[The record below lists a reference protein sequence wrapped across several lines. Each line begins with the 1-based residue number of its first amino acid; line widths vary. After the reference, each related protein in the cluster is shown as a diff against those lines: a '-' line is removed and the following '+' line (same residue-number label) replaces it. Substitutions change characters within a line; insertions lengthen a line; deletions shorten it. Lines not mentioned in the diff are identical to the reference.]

1 MKMDRQQL
9 KQLNAIKEI
18 VHPDQLWVGDTKR
31 ELLRTVGA
39 SIVQRETEIKPIRNA
54 STALRI
60 FVSERMMSSLKPTMS
75 VIMALVIATGGW
87 IASVNAAFNSVPGDM
102 LWSVKL
108 ASEKTQLAVA
118 SLTQSNE
125 ETAQLHLKFAHRRAK
140 EFEKV
145 IEAAAPDSAKNAE
158 TAINHLKDSLQ
169 SADASL
175 HKVEAGNAEEVKQ
188 VFALAQDVTQATQA
202 ISETLAKG
210 VGAVIGSDL
219 AKAVVATEK
228 VNNEVGLSAVEVV
241 VQKQTEAG
249 VAVDAAVQG
258 IVEEKIQKLI
268 GTAVED
274 VQKIKDLASV
284 SSTIAGG
291 IVTTSV
297 QLGIPVMSSTSVNLP
312 TIIVSNTLALPIQ
325 EVAKKADKTVSEV
338 KEDTKEIRSLLDGK
352 QLLEAIQKTK
362 QLNEAVTQVKEAAVE
377 AAKGVASSTVS
388 GSATINPINSK

>member
-9 KQLNAIKEI
+9 RQLNSIKEI
-18 VHPDQLWVGDTKR
+18 VHPDQLWVTENK
-31 ELLRTVGA
+31 EQLLRTIGA
-39 SIVQRETEIKPIRNA
+39 TVVSHDTELKPIRNA

-60 FVSERMMSSLKPTMS
+60 FISERMMSSLKPAMS

-87 IASVNAAFNSVPGDM
+87 IASVNAAFNSVPGDV

-118 SLTQSNE
+118 SLTQSNKE
-125 ETAQLHLKFAHRRAK
+125 EAQLYLKFAHRRAK

-175 HKVEAGNAEEVKQ
+175 RRVEAGNAEEVKQ

-210 VGAVIGSDL
+210 VGTVTGSDL

-249 VAVDAAVQG
+249 VVIDAAVRG

-274 VQKIKDLASV
+274 VQKIKDLATV
-284 SSTIAGG
+284 SSTTVGA
-291 IVTTSV
+291 VTTSV
-297 QLGIPVMSSTSVNLP
+297 QLWIPVMSSTPANLP
-312 TIIVSNTLALPIQ
+312 TVIVSNTLAVPIQ

-388 GSATINPINSK
+388 GSAAINPINSK